1 MSKKEKEK
9 LKDGN
14 DGMNFLQRAM
24 AKKVLDQRIETLN
37 VKVQEIDNRANALE
51 GCLKKAYGEAADIK
65 EELLKKS
72 CKKLADKTDKKVVT
86 KSASVDEMFRER

>member
-51 GCLKKAYGEAADIK
+51 GLLKKAYGEAADIK